1 MANAKDVDIPAGK
14 AILILGDTGSGK
26 TTQLL
31 TLPGKK
37 FVYVFDPNALSSLQ
51 GHDVDYETFLPDRL
65 QLKLVSLKAGVN
77 PSGPVQKNKGV
88 EVYKEWENH
97 FEKAL
102 SSGFFDSYDTIG
114 LDSGTTFLDMIMDGV
129 LAINGRGGMWPQQD
143 DYGPQMLAF
152 TQVMRTLTSL
162 GKRVYVTGHTEYI
175 KDEIINRVF
184 NVPMMT
190 GRLKK
195 KIPLLF
201 SEVLHAEAVN
211 DGKGTVKYM
220 IQTKPDRLN
229 PTIRTSLKGLD
240 PFIDVTIDF
249 NKPIEGQ
256 GLGGFILRATKK

>member
-1 MANAKDVDIPAGK
+1 MANAKDANVPAGK

-26 TTQLL
+26 TTQIL

-51 GHDVDYETFLPDRL
+51 GHDVDYEEFMPDKL

-77 PSGPVQKNKGV
+77 PSGPVQKNRGA
-88 EVYKEWENH
+88 EVYKAWEDH

-102 SSGFFDSYDTIG
+102 SSGFFEQYENIC

-152 TQVMRTLTSL
+152 TQVMRTLVSL
-162 GKRVYVTGHTEYI
+162 GKRVYVTGHTEYV
-175 KDEIINRVF
+175 KDEIVSRVF

-201 SEVLHAEAVN
+201 SEVLHTETLN
-211 DGKGTVKYM
+211 DGKGGVKYVV
-220 IQTKPDRLN
+220 QTKPDRLN
-229 PTIRTSLKGLD
+229 PTIRTSLKGVE
-240 PFIDVTIDF
+240 PFVDITVDF
-249 NKPIEGQ
+249 SKPLEGQ
-256 GLGGFILRATKK
+256 GLGGLIMKATKK